1 MKEKTNIYIPIS
13 NDPIDNRLADYL
25 NSIKDEN
32 KLRILFIREGEG
44 VYRFG

>member
-13 NDPIDNRLADYL
+13 ADPIDNKLAEYL
-25 NSIKDEN
+25 NNVKDEA
-32 KLRILFIREGEG
+32 KLKILFIREGEG